1 MKRRWSNNGGFQT
14 LRMLEDVAS
23 GEVTS
28 SSGGALA
35 ALSPASLGSPETY
48 AELDLWVYEE
58 AGLHPGS
65 GVQGCGAVAALPSIA
80 TQVPLGLPAM
90 DLPHT
95 PRSDSAGSISSGKR
109 GANIFINKLTGN
121 RHATY

>member
-14 LRMLEDVAS
+14 LRMLEDSTS

-48 AELDLWVYEE
+48 AELDLWVYED
-58 AGLHPGS
+58 AALHSTGS
-65 GVQGCGAVAALPSIA
+65 TTVHGCGGVNALASIMPQAALGM
-80 TQVPLGLPAM
+80 VAM
-90 DLPHT
+90 GLPHT
-95 PRSDSAGSISSGKR
+95 PRSESAGSVSSGTETNVLIR
-109 GANIFINKLTGN
+109 IST
-121 RHATY
+121 